1 MMVDEADIDL
11 VGATS
16 SSAKGI
22 KRSLSV
28 SDLTNGSGN
37 NRTNQSNKRK
47 PGPIPK
53 DFPVPKPYARRASS
67 LSPHNT
73 PPASPVPWL
82 EEPKSPETP
91 PDSPVLVTPP
101 TTPLVMTPEKLI
113 NGLSSEVTFLN
124 IPEVVNIK
132 SEFTNSHDLPVLP
145 QSVVNNVYSVK
156 NLVKQDSNVVV
167 KTESGSSIKS
177 EFNNRSSITLHSS
190 SGTSTTI
197 VSFGDNISLN
207 DNNGLVSKNNLVSKC
222 EVVSNHIGEINP
234 KVEKERP
241 LSTKE
246 LEEIRKNNLA
256 VRDLTFKEIRRK
268 GTSKLFFS
276 TKKSKY
282 FSLKFIKIKTYF

>member
-16 SSAKGI
+16 SSAKGM

-28 SDLTNGSGN
+28 TDLTNGSS
-37 NRTNQSNKRK
+37 RTNQSNKRK

-53 DFPVPKPYARRASS
+53 DFPVPKPYSRRASS
-67 LSPHNT
+67 VSPNNT
-73 PPASPVPWL
+73 PRASPVPWL

-91 PDSPVLVTPP
+91 PDSPTLVTPP
-101 TTPLVMTPEKLI
+101 TTPLVMLSEKLI
-113 NGLSSEVTFLN
+113 NGLSSEVTLLN

-156 NLVKQDSNVVV
+156 NLVKQDSNVVI
-167 KTESGSSIKS
+167 KTESGNLIKS

-190 SGTSTTI
+190 SGASTTI

-207 DNNGLVSKNNLVSKC
+207 DNNGLVSKNNIVSKC
-222 EVVSNHIGEINP
+222 EVVSNHVGEINP
-234 KVEKERP
+234 KIEKEKP

-256 VRDLTFKEIRRK
+256 IRDLTFKEIRRK
-268 GTSKLFFS
+268 GTSESFLSTSIYNFFI
-276 TKKSKY
+276 
-282 FSLKFIKIKTYF
+282 LKVHIVCSS